1 MFDWESKLEVIP
13 HDPGCY
19 LMKDRRGNVVYVG
32 KAKDLNNRVR
42 SYFQPAGDQRTFVEA
57 LPHVLGDI
65 DVIITESEKEA
76 MILENTL
83 IKQHQ
88 PRFNVK
94 LKDDKNFLSLR
105 IDNDAEWPRVQV
117 VRRQK
122 KDRARYFGPYHTAKS
137 IRRTLN
143 VLNRH
148 FQLRTCPDNVLNNR
162 TRPCLQYQIKR
173 CPGPCVFDID
183 RDEYMGH
190 VEDAILFL
198 EGRGDELVEGLRDK
212 MMDAS
217 DALEFELAAHY
228 RDQIASIEKALQ
240 RQHAV
245 STDWVDRDVFGM
257 YREGDR
263 ATMQV
268 MFVRSGKLEGARSFS
283 YEDQEFPDQE
293 VLSSFLNLYYAAGN
307 FIPKEILLPFELDEG
322 EAEAYEE
329 LLGEKKHE
337 RVYVKVPKRGS
348 KKALIDTAMANA
360 KQSFEDEYSQEERNK
375 DMLDKLGGRLKLR
388 QYPQRIECFDIS
400 NFQGKQIVGSM
411 VVFEDG
417 EPNKQEYR
425 RYKMKDVSAQDD
437 FASMREILMR
447 RFKKVAEDEGPRPDL
462 VVIDGGRGQLA
473 QAVTVLEDLGIH
485 DVDVVALAKARVD
498 RVGFDD
504 PEVTKSRE
512 RVFLPGRKNPV
523 MLNPNSAELFL
534 LERLRDEAH
543 RFAITYHQELR
554 RKQTL
559 RSVLE
564 DIPGV
569 GKKTK
574 KDLLRHFGSLS
585 KIRKASPE
593 QLREVP
599 GVGPQTADAIAEF
612 FRAVSS

>member
-1 MFDWESKLEVIP
+1 
-13 HDPGCY
+13 
-19 LMKDRRGNVVYVG
+19 MKDRRGNVVYVG